1 MKLISKFFILNVIM
15 LTVLYAESHLFIVML
30 SVIVLIVIMPI
41 VLAPFKCL
49 FSTKV
54 QNPPLF
60 LEQTALSSLLRLTLA
75 LCLVFIHGFK
85 VFWSNTI

>member
-1 MKLISKFFILNVIM
+1 MLID
-15 LTVLYAESHLFIVML
+15 LYAESHIFIVML
-30 SVIVLIVIMPI
+30 SVIVPIVIMLS

-54 QNPPLF
+54 QIQPLF
-60 LEQTALSSLLRLTLA
+60 LEQTALSSLLRLALA
-75 LCLVFIHGFK
+75 LCLVFIHGSY